1 MHDEIVEHDEID
13 EIVENEIEL
22 DDHDEKLK
30 HVIEHETL
38 DMIDAII
45 YANDDEVDDEVVE

>member
-22 DDHDEKLK
+22 DDHDERLK
-30 HVIEHETL
+30 RVIEHETL
-38 DMIDAII
+38 EIIDVII
-45 YANDDEVDDEVVE
+45 CVNDDEVDDEVVE